1 MKPLPLLR
9 ALPRACLARAPPEG
23 ATDSRPSPRLLRSP
37 PEADAGGNT
46 DVTLTAPMKARIIAF
61 SKSTIDEL
69 AGCAVSSKAF
79 AFSVTGVEKAA
90 HYVAGLDEEGLE
102 VTLKTSAG
110 DVTVSLL
117 EECHTGD
124 MVRAACARVR
134 RSTAPRW
141 WRFCDGRCLLASSL
155 Y

>member
-9 ALPRACLARAPPEG
+9 ALPRACLARALRKTRLTL
-23 ATDSRPSPRLLRSP
+23 APRLLRSP